1 MTNDERFIS
10 YNGKT
15 YPKFQT
21 TGNASRFIMPVAVEL
36 CKGVGY
42 DIGGNRP
49 EWCLPGAIQIDPVI
63 NGKDGNALPETL
75 VDYIFSSHC
84 LEHFN
89 NWVTGLEHWASR
101 LKQGGLLLLY
111 LPDYSQEYWRPW
123 NNRKH
128 KHIMNPGHIADML
141 TSLNMTVTVTGVDLN
156 NSFAVLAIKNEL

>member
-1 MTNDERFIS
+1 MVAFSIVVS
-10 YNGKT
+10 
-15 YPKFQT
+15 
-21 TGNASRFIMPVAVEL
+21 ASVRDRSLTCSKKLVKSSLTPSF
-36 CKGVGY
+36 
-42 DIGGNRP
+42 
-49 EWCLPGAIQIDPVI
+49 WCLPGSIHIDPVI
-63 NGKDGNALPETL
+63 NGKDGNALPETH

-89 NWVTGLEHWASR
+89 NWVTGLEHWVSR
-101 LKQGGLLLLY
+101 IKPGGILLLY